1 MLKWTIV
8 KADGTETALP
18 NPLTAVLDCDL
29 DIPADSVTLT
39 CPFDRAIYCNAE
51 GVRIY
56 DGDKLLLKGNI
67 DELSV
72 IKESAGVILKI
83 AARSPAAA
91 LLDCEADP
99 LVYNNPNLAL
109 IASKHLLPFGITPA
123 EADPVPYYAAFKI
136 DKGMTHWQVLQRFC
150 RSRYGAE
157 PRVTGDGTAYVRG
170 FPPQGNVTFS
180 DFLPRDTAIF
190 YFSLKEN
197 DRRHRLISDVKV
209 KFKPADGYRSVIRNP
224 HPRAKAMRRTRY
236 VNASLNYSTLSNAY
250 RILRNGNRESYLLT
264 LECAGCLAGLTG
276 CSATVRDSVLGTL
289 EGLTVTKV
297 RYTAGSRGEQSVI
310 TLKKENF
317 DVVDELHNE

>member
-1 MLKWTIV
+1 MLKCTVV
-8 KADGTETALP
+8 KPDGTETALRD
-18 NPLTAVLDCDL
+18 PLTVTLDCDL

-39 CPFDRAIYCNAE
+39 CPFDREIYSTAE

-56 DGDKLLLKGNI
+56 DGGKLLLKGNI

-83 AARSPAAA
+83 SARSPAAA

-109 IASKHLLPFGITPA
+109 IADKHLLPFGITPA
-123 EADPVPYYAAFKI
+123 EADPVPYYNIFKI

-150 RSRYGAE
+150 RSRYNAE
-157 PRVTGDGTAYVRG
+157 PRVTGDGTAYVQG
-170 FPPQGNVTFS
+170 FPPQGKVTFS
-180 DFLPRDTAIF
+180 DFLPNDAAIS
-190 YFSLKEN
+190 YFSLKES

-209 KFKPADGYRSVIRNP
+209 KFNPANGYRSVIRNP
-224 HPRAKAMRRTRY
+224 HPRAKNMRRTRY

-250 RILRNGNRESYLLT
+250 RILSNSNRESYELT
-264 LECAGCLAGLTG
+264 LECSGCRAGLTG
-276 CSATVRDSVLGTL
+276 CSATVQDSVLGAL
-289 EGLTVTKV
+289 DGLTVTKV
-297 RYTAGSRGEQSVI
+297 KYTAGSRGERSVI
-310 TLKKENF
+310 TLKKENC